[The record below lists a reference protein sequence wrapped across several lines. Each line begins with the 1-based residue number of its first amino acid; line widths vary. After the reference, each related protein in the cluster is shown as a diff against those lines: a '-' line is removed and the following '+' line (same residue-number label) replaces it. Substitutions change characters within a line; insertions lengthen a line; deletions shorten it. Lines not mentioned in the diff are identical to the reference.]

1 MIYKYF
7 NGVPNWSVSRPNSS
21 DWVQNIIIG
30 KHSEYIY
37 QLFLFL
43 LKKIYLYVWLT
54 FEWYYG
60 KNSRIEV
67 ENIKEW
73 YCWVKKLKVK
83 NSISLGIFMLISN
96 QSLNFTLFLN
106 YGKIIA
112 TVPNFSLYCRRYSN
126 FHFLPP
132 TVPNL

>member
-1 MIYKYF
+1 MMYKYF

-67 ENIKEW
+67 ENIRMI
-73 YCWVKKLKVK
+73 LL
-83 NSISLGIFMLISN
+83 S
-96 QSLNFTLFLN
+96 
-106 YGKIIA
+106 
-112 TVPNFSLYCRRYSN
+112 
-126 FHFLPP
+126 
-132 TVPNL
+132 